1 MGAGCLLGV
10 LAHVTNV
17 YLRTRDEQDPETE
30 ENIWPYDG
38 LDLMPTNTLI
48 AGAAICLVAGLGWT
62 IAAGVSRGVR
72 KLDSGCPPWVRWI
85 AGLSAAAE
93 TAVWVAVISYTGKVR
108 NESTQGTGGIQTL

>member
-17 YLRTRDEQDPETE
+17 YIRTKGTRDPKTGDDLWPEE
-30 ENIWPYDG
+30 G

-62 IAAGVSRGVR
+62 IAAGVSKAVR
-72 KLDSGCPPWVRWI
+72 KLDNGCAPWLRWI

-93 TAVWVAVISYTGKVR
+93 TAVWVAVISYTGRVR
-108 NESTQGTGGIQTL
+108 NESMHGQQQTPTL

>member
-17 YLRTRDEQDPETE
+17 YLRTRDEKDPETE
-30 ENIWPYDG
+30 EDIWPAEE
-38 LDLMPTNTLI
+38 LDLIPTSTLI

-62 IAAGVSRGVR
+62 IAAGVSKGVR
-72 KLDSGCPPWVRWI
+72 KLDSGCAPWVRWI

-93 TAVWVAVISYTGKVR
+93 TALWVAVISYTGKVR
-108 NESTQGTGGIQTL
+108 NESTQGTQEVQTL